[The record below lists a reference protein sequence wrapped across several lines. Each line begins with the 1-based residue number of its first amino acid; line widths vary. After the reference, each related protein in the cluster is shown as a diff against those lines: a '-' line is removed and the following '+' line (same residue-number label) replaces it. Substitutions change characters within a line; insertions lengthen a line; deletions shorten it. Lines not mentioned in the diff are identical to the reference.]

1 MISVIFRATP
11 KNLKGSPLR
20 PQFQNIANP
29 TSRIPSLTSRLLLR
43 ATVPSSTDR
52 AYSSSDISHTRRTMA
67 SAPST
72 APSSTTNST
81 IPTPASSTHSI
92 SPPASIKSSNPSI
105 VLATPSL
112 LAASTHRPL
121 IDTAAIDAQMKLAS
135 LNHLAGYSTKS
146 YPDAVPQQSATTY
159 TPEEMARGYE
169 VLREPFFNKG
179 MYLQP
184 ITQYI
189 PSTIL
194 INNRNLLRPRR
205 SHHQEPH
212 RLDPSRH
219 GIHVHTSRPRHEDD
233 KYPQHSHRQVPVPL
247 DPQSQ
252 QRRPLLPRAH
262 RQRGAAHAIGLH
274 AYHWRCLSSVFY
286 AVH

>member
-11 KNLKGSPLR
+11 KNLKGRPLR

-29 TSRIPSLTSRLLLR
+29 TSTITSSPTSRLLR
-43 ATVPSSTDR
+43 ASVPSSSYR
-52 AYSSSDISHTRRTMA
+52 AYSSSHISHTRRTMA

-72 APSSTTNST
+72 APSSTINST

-92 SPPASIKSSNPSI
+92 SPPASIKTSNPST
-105 VLATPSL
+105 VLATPSV

-146 YPDAVPQQSATTY
+146 YPDAVPQQSTTTY

-179 MYLQP
+179 TYLQP
-184 ITQYI
+184 LTKFTA
-189 PSTIL
+189 STIL
-194 INNRNLLRPRR
+194 IHSRNLLRPRR
-205 SHHQEPH
+205 PHHQEPH
-212 RLDPSRH
+212 RPHPARH
-219 GIHVHTSRPRHEDD
+219 GIHVHASRPRHEDD
-233 KYPQHSHRQVPVPL
+233 
-247 DPQSQ
+247 
-252 QRRPLLPRAH
+252 
-262 RQRGAAHAIGLH
+262 
-274 AYHWRCLSSVFY
+274 
-286 AVH
+286 